1 MSAIKICGI
10 KRIDDALAAAEFGV
24 NAIGFNFYRKS
35 KRYITPEMAKKIID
49 EIPPFICVVGVFVNE
64 EIETVRHIYDY
75 CGIDVI
81 QLHGDESPDYCEK
94 LQKRIIKAF
103 RLKDESDIEKINLYN
118 VNGVLVDSFKEG
130 EYGGTGIEFNENIIK
145 RIRDRKKLILAGG
158 LRVDNVEE
166 AILKIK
172 PYGIDVCSGVEVE
185 PGIKDK
191 EKMRLFVERARRA
204 FLKISMRG
212 DDRSEE
218 VSG

>member
-172 PYGIDVCSGVEVE
+172 PYGVDVCSGVEVE